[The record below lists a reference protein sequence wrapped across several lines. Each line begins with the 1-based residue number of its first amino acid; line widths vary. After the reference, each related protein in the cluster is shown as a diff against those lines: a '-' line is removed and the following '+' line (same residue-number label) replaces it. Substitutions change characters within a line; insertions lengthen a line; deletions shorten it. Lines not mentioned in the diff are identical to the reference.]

1 MYQGNSASRTVALG
15 GVLAALA
22 LCVMWLGGLLGIATY
37 VSPML
42 CAILLQIVKNICGNR
57 LGWAWY
63 GAVAILSLLL
73 VSDRE
78 AAWVFV
84 FLGYYPLVKPWLDRR
99 RLPFLWKGLLFNGSI
114 GILYTLLVSGTQG
127 GVCGH
132 GPCAADFTGGDR
144 QCELFPPGSG
154 SPEAFLQKAGPLW
167 RINGSSTSFC
177 AGTGRCIPALP
188 GTRKSD

>member
-73 VSDRE
+73 AADKE
-78 AAWVFV
+78 AAAVFAA
-84 FLGYYPLVKPWLDRR
+84 LGYYPLVKP
-99 RLPFLWKGLLFNGSI
+99 RLEKTKWPWLWKGLLFNAV
-114 GILYTLLVSGTQG
+114 ILALYWLLIHLLGMDALAEEFAEAGAVMTAVMLLLGNA
-127 GVCGH
+127 VFFLLDILLNK
-132 GPCAADFTGGDR
+132 PCFR
-144 QCELFPPGSG
+144 
-154 SPEAFLQKAGPLW
+154 
-167 RINGSSTSFC
+167 
-177 AGTGRCIPALP
+177 
-188 GTRKSD
+188 